1 MQESPT
7 DFQDF
12 MIGRV
17 DKVLSM
23 AGETDECQ
31 KAQAKNSANYDTL
44 FASLSNEEQK
54 KLLEKLCDEDLV
66 RGIYCL
72 RCYHAGLLDG
82 IALGAKA
89 LLRGGAFDA

>member
-1 MQESPT
+1 MST

-17 DKVLSM
+17 DKVLSI
-23 AGETDECQ
+23 AQETTEYQ
-31 KAQAKNSANYDTL
+31 EAQAKRNANYDAL
-44 FASLSNEEQK
+44 SVSLSDEEQRGR
-54 KLLEKLCDEDLV
+54 LEKLHDEDLV
-66 RGIYCL
+66 EGIL
-72 RCYHAGLLDG
+72 HLHCYHAGLLDG